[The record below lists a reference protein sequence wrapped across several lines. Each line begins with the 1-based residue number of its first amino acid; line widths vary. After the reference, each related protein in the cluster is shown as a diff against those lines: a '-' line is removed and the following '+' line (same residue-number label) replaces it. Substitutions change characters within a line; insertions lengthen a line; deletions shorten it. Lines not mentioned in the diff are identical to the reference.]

1 MSDLATLLPSGL
13 TPALT
18 LVTMDR
24 HLGWALTLAAV
35 TLFLL
40 RWTSKSVRF
49 TLGVAVFLLALVP
62 VNWGLSHWMGLAY
75 QTPSL
80 VTQGLALLYL
90 YRALMSAG
98 AAECSPASTDKRWPL
113 SVLLVSIAA
122 GWTLVLDTFA
132 VLPVPLYAL
141 GYSTEAAV
149 FGLVVAM
156 VFWMVA
162 IKRSNGAG
170 DAQGA
175 RDLAIVL
182 VLAIAIHT
190 FTRLP
195 SGNAWDAML
204 DPWLWLVSH
213 GALIGRIV
221 RLSRDKSGK
230 AGASYDNA
238 ASSRAIKSQS
248 PESTVT

>member
-13 TPALT
+13 IPALN
-18 LVTMDR
+18 LATMDR
-24 HLGWALTLAAV
+24 HVGWALTLAAV

-40 RWTSKSVRF
+40 RWAPKSMRF
-49 TLGVAVFLLALVP
+49 AFGAAVFLLALVP
-62 VNWGLSHWMGLAY
+62 VNWGLSQWMGQAY

-90 YRALMSAG
+90 YRVLMSAG
-98 AAECSPASTDKRWPL
+98 TAECGPASTNNRWPV
-113 SVLLVSIAA
+113 SVLLVSIAV
-122 GWTLVLDTFA
+122 GWILVLDTFA
-132 VLPVPLYAL
+132 ILPMPLYAL
-141 GYSTEAAV
+141 GYSTEPAL
-149 FGLVVAM
+149 FGLVAAV
-156 VFWMVA
+156 VFWTVSM
-162 IKRSNGAG
+162 KSSNGAG
-170 DAQGA
+170 DAQGS
-175 RDLAIVL
+175 RDLAVVL

-213 GALIGRIV
+213 GALIAHIMRFSRYKSEKARI
-221 RLSRDKSGK
+221 
-230 AGASYDNA
+230 SYDKA
-238 ASSRAIKSQS
+238 AGTRTIKPQS